1 MPELPEVEIVRGGL
15 EQALCGRVIE
25 EVIVRRRR
33 LRRLLPS
40 DFARRLM
47 GRRVQAVTR
56 RGKYLLLA
64 APPETCIVH
73 LGMTG
78 GFSLSVLPP
87 AEKHAHIA
95 FRLDSGCY
103 LIYTDPRRFGL
114 MTLTQSPPQ
123 AHPLLASIGLE
134 PLSRAF
140 SGRSLRR
147 LLQDKKTP
155 VKTALMDSHLL
166 AGVGNIYASE
176 SLFAA
181 GIHPCRRAGAL
192 TADDCRRLAA
202 AVKKT
207 LRRALAA
214 GGSSMRNFAAADGK
228 RGYFQTRWA
237 VYARAGQPC
246 LNTCGGT
253 ILQLRLAG
261 RSTYYCPGCQPPP
274 EAGEAA

>member
-25 EVIVRRRR
+25 KVIIRRRR
-33 LRRLLPS
+33 LRQPLPA
-40 DFARRLM
+40 DFSRRLT

-64 APPETCIVH
+64 TPPETCIVH

-78 GFSLSVLPP
+78 GFSLSPLPP

-95 FRLDSGCY
+95 FLLDNNRY

-114 MTLTQSPPQ
+114 LLLTQSPPLE
-123 AHPLLASIGLE
+123 HPLLSAIGIE

-140 SGRSLRR
+140 GYRALQR
-147 LLQDKKTP
+147 LLRNKKTP
-155 VKTALMDSHLL
+155 IKTALMDSRLL

-181 GIHPCRRAGAL
+181 GIHPCRHAAAL
-192 TADDCRRLAA
+192 TESDCRRLAA
-202 AVKKT
+202 AVKKI

-228 RGYFQTRWA
+228 RGYFQTQWA
-237 VYARAGQPC
+237 VYARTGQPC

-253 ILQLRLAG
+253 ILQLRLGG

-274 EAGEAA
+274 EAGEAV